1 MRLKARDI
9 ELIRLEL
16 DGGISND
23 RLYAKFPG
31 LKYDQITRIK
41 DNDMFHQVPLNPK
54 ARTAFLEHHFG
65 SE

>member
-16 DGGISND
+16 DGGISNG
-23 RLYAKFPG
+23 RLRTEFPG

-41 DNDMFHQVPLNPK
+41 DNEMIHQAPLNPIAK
-54 ARTAFLEHHFG
+54 TAFLERHFG
-65 SE
+65 GE